1 MTAERGFDRVR
12 VEVLLGLLREMTRR
26 HVFDHALAQR
36 ADGIVGHGIAPV
48 SRGFKNPVILRQ
60 DEPTCYPAIQHASRT
75 LRRGRLPRAV
85 SEASRIKS
93 GTRPITSL
101 GSVTNC

>member
-36 ADGIVGHGIAPV
+36 AAGKAAPIGLHRDFEANV
-48 SRGFKNPVILRQ
+48 RGLCSLKTPHNSVERVRWLLRL
-60 DEPTCYPAIQHASRT
+60 ECWV
-75 LRRGRLPRAV
+75 L
-85 SEASRIKS
+85 
-93 GTRPITSL
+93 
-101 GSVTNC
+101 

>member
-36 ADGIVGHGIAPV
+36 ADGIVGHGIAPN
-48 SRGFKNPVILRQ
+48 RRLGLRVLR
-60 DEPTCYPAIQHASRT
+60 PTRADA
-75 LRRGRLPRAV
+75 LPPGV
-85 SEASRIKS
+85 
-93 GTRPITSL
+93 
-101 GSVTNC
+101 